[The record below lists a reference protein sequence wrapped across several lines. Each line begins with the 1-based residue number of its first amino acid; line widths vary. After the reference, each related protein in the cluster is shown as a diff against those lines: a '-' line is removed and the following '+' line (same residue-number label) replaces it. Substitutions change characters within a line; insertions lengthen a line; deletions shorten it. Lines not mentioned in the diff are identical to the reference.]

1 MLKKLTAVHFIEKKD
16 EDKKLKEINAKSNLW
31 ESGDWSVSE
40 ARAQELVGGKIYIHK
55 AQRLPSHKGGTVQS
69 YEKVSDTR
77 FKFVFVAEEGCEN
90 VTEVNWPAGE
100 KKFIWS
106 EVPNYYVIGSKYGGN
121 SNSFKDVLPLMIKS
135 NVIAVGFNFSED
147 MSEFLGKSQN
157 EIVEYL
163 KNKNEPKESYSTLKH
178 FLSLKPGDL
187 IAVKLHSAPQGNRPR
202 LVIGA
207 YAVVKGIEKPLYRH
221 SAELG
226 HTIEVDFIDTEI
238 NYEVPFGYGGTIH
251 KIESV
256 DRINAIFSHY
266 SAEAATSEEVEVSDV
281 TDIDDVL
288 ISRSARY
295 ISRRV
300 HNRIQ
305 KKLLHELR
313 NKYGISAVKPEVNY
327 IDILVELEDKYIIFE
342 VKSSLSAERCI
353 REALGQILQ
362 YGSELSKTTNKT
374 IEYVVVGPNTIDDS
388 AESYY
393 KFVVENISIPLSY
406 TSFSA

>member
-16 EDKKLKEINAKSNLW
+16 EDKKLKKINAKSNLW
-31 ESGDWSVSE
+31 ESGNWSVSE

-77 FKFVFVAEEGCEN
+77 FKFVFVAEEDCEN
-90 VTEVNWPAGE
+90 VTEVNWPTGE

-106 EVPNYYVIGSKYGGN
+106 EEPNYYVIGSKYGGN
-121 SNSFKDVLPLMIKS
+121 SNSFKDILPSMIKN

-147 MSEFLGKSQN
+147 MREFLGKPQN
-157 EIVEYL
+157 DIVKYL
-163 KNKNEPKESYSTLKH
+163 KAKNEPKESYSTLKH

-187 IAVKLHSAPQGNRPR
+187 IAVKLHSAPQGKRAR

-207 YAVVKGIEKPLYRH
+207 YAVVKGIEQPLYRH

-266 SAEAATSEEVEVSDV
+266 ADAASAVVETNIPDV
-281 TDIDDVL
+281 TDVDDVL
-288 ISRSARY
+288 VSSSASY

-305 KKLLHELR
+305 KKLLNDLR
-313 NKYGISAVKPEVNY
+313 NKYGVSAVKPEINY
-327 IDILVELEDKYIIFE
+327 IDILVELEDKFIIFE

-393 KFVVENISIPLSY
+393 KFVLENISIPLSY